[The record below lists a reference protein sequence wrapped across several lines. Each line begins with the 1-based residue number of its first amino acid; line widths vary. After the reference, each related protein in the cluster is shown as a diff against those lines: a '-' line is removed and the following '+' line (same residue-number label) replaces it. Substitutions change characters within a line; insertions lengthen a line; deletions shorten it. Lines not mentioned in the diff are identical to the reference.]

1 MKHKKLLVAAM
12 ATVTALVGALSFAA
26 CGDND
31 DKKEEIPLTSQTDF
45 TALVSEKVDENGW
58 KKAFALK
65 DYDVNFSNDMTVVGK
80 HKEERYKDESYT
92 VKYNINE
99 LFYKGTL
106 NEDGDTLVFE
116 ASIKKD
122 KDETISYYYYDYNE
136 SEGLIQKTPK
146 KDDNTDTYKEMNDL
160 YNFYHVMY
168 CPDFSAQFSKF
179 TYDETKHSYV
189 SDNTTGTKL
198 FETFNDDGTPQM
210 NNYKDVEIKIVN
222 GRLAYI
228 VCESVDSTANYNEY
242 TIVSKFYDFG
252 KTAITYKDVE
262 EVTEMPE

>member
-26 CGDND
+26 CGD

-45 TALVSEKVDENGW
+45 SSLVSEKVDENGW

-65 DYDVNFSNDMTVVGK
+65 DYDVNFSNDMTVVGN

-92 VKYNINE
+92 VKYNVNE

-106 NEDGDTLVFE
+106 KEDGDTLVFE

-168 CPDFSAQFSKF
+168 CPDFSAQFLKF
-179 TYDETKHSYV
+179 TYDETKQSYICNDTV
-189 SDNTTGTKL
+189 VGTGL
-198 FETFNDDGTPQM
+198 FEGSSDGVPGQENY
-210 NNYKDVEIKIVN
+210 NNIEIKFIN
-222 GRLAYI
+222 GRIAYLKCDGI
-228 VCESVDSTANYNEY
+228 SYEIE
-242 TIVSKFYDFG
+242 SKFYDFG
-252 KTAITYKDVE
+252 KTSITYKDVE

>member
-26 CGDND
+26 CGDDND

-45 TALVSEKVDENGW
+45 SALVSEKVDENGW

-160 YNFYHVMY
+160 YNFYHAMY

-179 TYDETKHSYV
+179 TYDETKHSYICNDTV
-189 SDNTTGTKL
+189 VGTGL
-198 FETFNDDGTPQM
+198 FEGSSDGVPGQED
-210 NNYKDVEIKIVN
+210 YKNVEVKIIN
-222 GRLAYI
+222 GRLAYLT
-228 VCESVDSTANYNEY
+228 CGNSENGY
-242 TIVSKFYDFG
+242 TLISKFYDFG

-262 EVTEMPE
+262 EVTEMP